1 LHLSRRTLPKTSDS
15 TGHRADEGW
24 CKFRKVHISNWS
36 DWTAGTASGKDRKRL
51 ANATL
56 ILPAFSLA
64 DQVWSFVMVEELTQ
78 TMPQDLRQAFSKAV
92 RLTINGD
99 LSLMMCQPPPL
110 IFAL

>member
-1 LHLSRRTLPKTSDS
+1 
-15 TGHRADEGW
+15 
-24 CKFRKVHISNWS
+24 
-36 DWTAGTASGKDRKRL
+36 
-51 ANATL
+51 
-56 ILPAFSLA
+56 
-64 DQVWSFVMVEELTQ
+64 MVEEQTQ